1 MSSYERLDIIG
12 NIGGIERLTSRA
24 GRPFCSMRV
33 AVNRDHQKTVWYNVL
48 LFGALCNEESLARYG
63 NGDLVMV
70 EGNPDCR
77 IYLKK
82 DGTPDISHD
91 LIASRYPQ
99 ILAKG
104 KGSTN

>member
-1 MSSYERLDIIG
+1 MSSYERLDIVG
-12 NIGGIERLTSRA
+12 HIGGIEKLTSKA

-63 NGDLVMV
+63 KGDLVLV

-77 IYLKK
+77 IYFKT
-82 DGTPDISHD
+82 DGTPEISHD

-99 ILAKG
+99 ILSKKG
-104 KGSTN
+104 QSSN